1 MTNTNIEITALY
13 KDHFGQ
19 LVALLLSRFP
29 ALSIE
34 SAEDVVQDTFVDA
47 AAIWPVKGVPRNQP
61 GWLYIVSKN
70 KSINL
75 LKKSGKNEELSSAMT
90 TPVLMGEIAEHHF
103 KDAQLQMLAAC
114 CHPHLPPKVQVVL
127 ALKYV
132 ANLKVNNIA
141 LQLGVHADAIEKML
155 YRAKQK
161 IKEASLVLSTGRTT
175 TDIKERLPVM
185 HKVIYLIFSEGY
197 QHGRQL
203 CEEALILNKDL
214 LDSLLCNT
222 ETKALQALLL
232 FHIARF
238 PARFD
243 MDGNPVELENQDRGL
258 WNAPMIHLARQYLA
272 DSEAPVFSPYH
283 LEAAIANVH
292 CSASTFKA
300 TNWAAICTYY
310 EVLLKIYPSP
320 FAQIN
325 YATSLLYAGQAEK
338 AYKILAGL
346 QQHVYFNRSPILNTA
361 LGKYFELMGK
371 KEEAQAYFKAA
382 QNLKSGP
389 CPDFGV

>member
-1 MTNTNIEITALY
+1 MTNINIEITALY
-13 KDHFGQ
+13 KEHFGQ
-19 LVALLLSRFP
+19 LVSLLLSRFP

-34 SAEDVVQDTFVDA
+34 SAEDVVQDAFVDGA
-47 AAIWPVKGVPRNQP
+47 ALWPSQGIPRNRA

-70 KSINL
+70 KAINL
-75 LKKSGKNEELSSAMT
+75 LKKQGKNEELSLAVTM
-90 TPVLMGEIAEHHF
+90 PVHMGEIARHHL

-114 CHPHLPPKVQVVL
+114 CHPHLPPKVQVIL

-141 LQLGVHADAIEKML
+141 LQLGVRPDAIEKML

-161 IKEASLVLSTGRTT
+161 IKESSLVLALGHSH
-175 TDIKERLPVM
+175 DIKERLSVM

-197 QHGRQL
+197 QHGREL

-214 LDSLLCNT
+214 LDSALCNT

-238 PARFD
+238 PALLDR
-243 MDGNPVELENQDRGL
+243 DGNPVELEYQDRSL
-258 WNAPMIHLARQYLA
+258 WNAPMIQLAQQYLA

-283 LEAAIANVH
+283 LEAAIACVH
-292 CSASTFKA
+292 CSAVVFGDTD
-300 TNWAAICTYY
+300 WAAICTYY

-320 FAQIN
+320 FARIN

-338 AYKILAGL
+338 AYSILSDL
-346 QQHVYFNRSPILNTA
+346 QGQVYFSRSPVLNNA
-361 LGKYFELMGK
+361 LGKYFELMGRS
-371 KEEAQAYFKAA
+371 EEAQAYFKAA
-382 QNLKSGP
+382 RKI
-389 CPDFGV
+389 

>member
-13 KDHFGQ
+13 KEHFGQ
-19 LVALLLSRFP
+19 LVSLLLSRFP

-34 SAEDVVQDTFVDA
+34 SAEDVVQDSFADA
-47 AAIWPVKGVPRNQP
+47 AALWPVQGIPRNQP
-61 GWLYIVSKN
+61 GWLYIVGKN
-70 KSINL
+70 KAINL
-75 LKKSGKNEELSSAMT
+75 LKKLGRNEELSLAVTM
-90 TPVLMGEIAEHHF
+90 PVHIGEIAEHHL

-141 LQLGVHADAIEKML
+141 LQLGVQPDAIEKML

-161 IKEASLVLSTGRTT
+161 IKEASLVLSAGRTS
-175 TDIKERLPVM
+175 DIKERLSVM

-214 LDSLLCNT
+214 LDSPLCTT

-232 FHIARF
+232 FHIARL
-238 PARFD
+238 PALSD
-243 MDGNPVELENQDRGL
+243 SDGNLIELECQDRSL
-258 WNAPMIHLARQYLA
+258 WNAPMIRLAQQYLA
-272 DSEAPVFSPYH
+272 DSEALVFSPYH
-283 LEAAIANVH
+283 LEAAIACVH
-292 CSASTFKA
+292 CLASTFDD

-320 FAQIN
+320 FAEIN
-325 YATSLLYAGQAEK
+325 YATSLLYAGQSER
-338 AYKILAGL
+338 AYQILTDL
-346 QQHVYFNRSPILNTA
+346 QQHVYFNRSPLLNTA

-371 KEEAQAYFKAA
+371 REEAQAYFKAA
-382 QNLKSGP
+382 QNIHPGIVGL
-389 CPDFGV
+389 